1 MEKKADIEF
10 ILKEGEEIVISGMSG
25 RFPESD
31 STDEFANNLY
41 NKLDMITDDS
51 RRWPNGNNFF
61 KFSYIFLMLC
71 ALRSKTF
78 CLIVCKVFQRPAL
91 NSNFFIA
98 CSKMF

>member
-25 RFPESD
+25 RFPESN

-61 KFSYIFLMLC
+61 LNFLIFFLYCVL
-71 ALRSKTF
+71 
-78 CLIVCKVFQRPAL
+78 
-91 NSNFFIA
+91 
-98 CSKMF
+98 